1 MAKGRLRRLLKL
13 TGVKLALLV
22 AFCITSGCQTS
33 APTSTSA
40 AAFKVALLTP
50 GSVSDAGWNA
60 AAFQGLQEIK
70 KDLNVETALVQTQ
83 SPADFEDSLRDF
95 ASRGFNIV
103 FAHGFEYTDAALRV
117 GKLFPKT
124 WFIVT
129 SGSGSAANVSSLTFK
144 IEEATYVQGV
154 IAGGMTKT
162 GVIGAVGGI
171 ELPSIKLT
179 FTGIRR
185 GFLAMRPQG
194 RLLVSFTGSFDD
206 VGAAKEAA
214 LAQVSAGADLLFH
227 NADAAGLGVFQAG
240 VQSRIYAFG
249 TNGDQNAVAPDNIL
263 ASAVTHIPKAFV
275 RIAREIKNGEFQG
288 GMLEYGMKQGMVE
301 VVYNP
306 RLRSKIPAA
315 TLEKAKEAQQQII
328 DGKIVLE

>member
-1 MAKGRLRRLLKL
+1 
-13 TGVKLALLV
+13 VEFALV
-22 AFCITSGCQTS
+22 EAFCITSSCQTG
-33 APTSTSA
+33 APTATGV

-50 GSVSDAGWNA
+50 GPVSDAGWNA
-60 AAFQGLQEIK
+60 AAFEGLQEIK
-70 KDLNVETALVQTQ
+70 KDLNVDTALVQTQ

-103 FAHGFEYTDAALRV
+103 FAHGFEYTDAALKV

-144 IEEATYVQGV
+144 IEEATYVEGV

-162 GVIGAVGGI
+162 GVIGAIGGI

-179 FTGIRR
+179 FAGIRG
-185 GFLAMRPQG
+185 GFLATRPQG

-227 NADAAGLGVFQAG
+227 NADAAGLGVFQAA
-240 VQSRIYAFG
+240 VQSHIYTFG
-249 TNGDQNAVAPDNIL
+249 ANGDQNTVAPDNIL

-275 RIAREIKNGEFQG
+275 RIATEIKNEDFKG
-288 GMLEYGMKQGMVE
+288 GVLEYGMKEGMVD

-306 RLRSKIPAA
+306 RLQPKIPPA
-315 TLEKAKEAQQQII
+315 TLEKAKQAEQQIV
-328 DGKIVLE
+328 DGKIVLEQLGK

>member
-1 MAKGRLRRLLKL
+1 MAKGRLRWLLKSK
-13 TGVKLALLV
+13 GAEFALVV
-22 AFCITSGCQTS
+22 AFCITFGCQTS
-33 APTSTSA
+33 QPTSSSPG
-40 AAFKVALLTP
+40 AFKVALLTP
-50 GSVSDAGWNA
+50 GPVSDAGWNA
-60 AAFQGLQEIK
+60 APFQGLQQIK
-70 KDLNVETALVQTQ
+70 KELNVETALVRTQ

-144 IEEATYVQGV
+144 IEQATYIQGV

-162 GVIGAVGGI
+162 GVIGAIGGI

-179 FTGIRR
+179 FAGIRR
-185 GFLAMRPQG
+185 GFLASRPQG

-227 NADAAGLGVFQAG
+227 NADAAGLGVFQAA
-240 VQSRIYAFG
+240 VQSHIYAFG
-249 TNGDQNAVAPDNIL
+249 TNGDQNAVAPENIL
-263 ASAVTHIPKAFV
+263 ARAVTHIPKAFV
-275 RIAREIKNGEFQG
+275 RIATEIKSGEFRG
-288 GMLEYGMKQGMVE
+288 GMLEYGMKEGMVE
-301 VVYNP
+301 LVYNP
-306 RLRSKIPAA
+306 RLQSEIPAA
-315 TLEKAKEAQQQII
+315 TMEKAKEAQQQIF